1 MSPGRPPLLSLD
13 EALARLVDGAA
24 RTASPQTEAVG
35 TFDAL
40 GRVLAAEVRSLL
52 DVPPADNT
60 SMDGYAMRAA
70 DVPAA
75 GHRAAGEPA
84 HPGRRRR
91 PAAGAGQRGA
101 HLHRRPGAA
110 GADAV
115 VMQEQCEALPTRA
128 WVSARQRRARS
139 RASGC
144 AAAART

>member
-1 MSPGRPPLLSLD
+1 MAEQPVGQRAPLMSLD
-13 EALARLVDGAA
+13 EALQRLVEGAA
-24 RTASPQTEAVG
+24 PRRITQTEQVS

-75 GHRAAGEPA
+75 GTVLPVSQRIPAGVVGQPLAAGT
-84 HPGRRRR
+84 
-91 PAAGAGQRGA
+91 AARIFTGAQV
-101 HLHRRPGAA
+101 PA

-115 VMQEQCEALPTRA
+115 VMQEQCAALPADGADAGLGAVRIDA
-128 WVSARQRRARS
+128 VLPAER
-139 RASGC
+139 
-144 AAAART
+144 